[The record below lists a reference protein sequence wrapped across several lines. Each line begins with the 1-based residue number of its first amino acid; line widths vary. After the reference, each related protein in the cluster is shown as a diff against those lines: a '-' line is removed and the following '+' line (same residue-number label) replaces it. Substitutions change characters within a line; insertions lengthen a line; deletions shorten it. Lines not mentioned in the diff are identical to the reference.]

1 MSQTTTRGSAT
12 WSRSSTYTYRGSP
25 FEPNGARFESTMPP
39 DGKGIRALLGDL
51 SREVSTLARQEVA
64 LAKAELSEKAAV
76 VGRNAMYLAIGGLV
90 AYAGF
95 LVLLAALAMGIGA
108 WMASADV
115 NPGVYVWLAPLI
127 VAVIVL
133 GTGGALIAKAIATFK
148 EEGLAPKRT
157 AESIRD
163 AKEFVK
169 EKVS

>member
-1 MSQTTTRGSAT
+1 MSQTTARGETT
-12 WSRSSTYTYRGSP
+12 WNRSSTYTYRASP
-25 FEPNGARFESTMPP
+25 FERGGAPFEPTIPP
-39 DGKGIRALLGDL
+39 DGRGIRALLGDL
-51 SREVSTLARQEVA
+51 SREVATLARQEVA
-64 LAKAELSEKAAV
+64 LAKAELSEKAAIA
-76 VGRNAMYLAIGGLV
+76 GRNAMYLAIGGLV

-115 NPGVYVWLAPLI
+115 SPGVFVWLAPLI
-127 VAVIVL
+127 AAVVVL

-169 EKVS
+169 EKIS